1 MLNHEQIMNAML
13 LQLEGGVVIE
23 YEQSVEQ
30 ARVVFTQHS
39 VNPDYF
45 NLLRASAVLYQTNQK
60 QIEAV
65 QAMIDLARQVGATG
79 IIPPL
84 EEMMLGLTLAKR
96 IALEGVEGMAEGVAV
111 ANAQLNEIFK
121 GGSNV

>member
-1 MLNHEQIMNAML
+1 MLNHDQTMNVML

-23 YEQSVEQ
+23 YEQLVEQ
-30 ARVVFTQHS
+30 ARVVFTQQS

-45 NLLRASAVLYQTNQK
+45 NLFRASAVLYQTNQA

-65 QAMIDLARQVGATG
+65 RAMIDLAIQVGAIG
-79 IIPPL
+79 IVHPL
-84 EEMMLGLTLAKR
+84 EEMMLGLTLAKK
-96 IALEGVEGMAEGVAV
+96 IALEGVEGIAESVSV
-111 ANAQLNEIFK
+111 ANAQLEKIFK

>member
-1 MLNHEQIMNAML
+1 MLKHEQIMNAML

-39 VNPDYF
+39 IDGDYF

-65 QAMIDLARQVGATG
+65 RAMIDLAQQVGATG
-79 IIPPL
+79 IIAPL
-84 EEMMLGLTLAKR
+84 EEMMLGLTLAKK
-96 IALEGVEGMAEGVAV
+96 IALEGVEGIAEGVNA
-111 ANAQLNEIFK
+111 ANVQLDRILK

>member
-1 MLNHEQIMNAML
+1 MLKHEQIMNAML

-39 VNPDYF
+39 INGDYF

-65 QAMIDLARQVGATG
+65 EAMVALAEQVGATG
-79 IIPPL
+79 IIAPL
-84 EEMMLGLTLAKR
+84 CEMLTGLRLAKQ
-96 IALEGVEGMAEGVAV
+96 IALDGVESMAENVQA
-111 ANAQLNEIFK
+111 ANVQLDRIFK

>member
-1 MLNHEQIMNAML
+1 MLKHEQIMNAML

-65 QAMIDLARQVGATG
+65 QAMIDLAQQVGATG
-79 IIPPL
+79 IITPL
-84 EEMMLGLTLAKR
+84 EEMMLGLTLAKK
-96 IALEGVEGMAEGVAV
+96 IAIEGVEGIAEGVNA
-111 ANAQLNEIFK
+111 ANVQLDRILK

>member
-84 EEMMLGLTLAKR
+84 EEMLTGLRLAKR
-96 IALEGVEGMAEGVAV
+96 IALEGVEGMANDVNKM
-111 ANAQLNEIFK
+111 NAQIANIIK

>member
-1 MLNHEQIMNAML
+1 MLKHEQIMNAML

-23 YEQSVEQ
+23 YEKSVEQ

-65 QAMIDLARQVGATG
+65 KAMIDLAQQVGATG
-79 IIPPL
+79 IIAPL
-84 EEMMLGLTLAKR
+84 QEMMLGLTLTKR
-96 IALEGVEGMAEGVAV
+96 IALEGVEGIAEDVTA
-111 ANAQLNEIFK
+111 ANVRLDRILK
-121 GGSNV
+121 GGF

>member
-1 MLNHEQIMNAML
+1 MLKHEQIMNAML
-13 LQLEGGVVIE
+13 LQLEGGIVIE

-39 VNPDYF
+39 VQPDYF

-65 QAMIDLARQVGATG
+65 ESMVALAEQVGATG
-79 IIPPL
+79 IIAPL
-84 EEMMLGLTLAKR
+84 CEMLTGLRLAKQ
-96 IALEGVEGMAEGVAV
+96 IALEGVEGIAESVTA
-111 ANAQLNEIFK
+111 ANVQLDRIFK
-121 GGSNV
+121 RGF

>member
-1 MLNHEQIMNAML
+1 MLKHEQIMNAML

-39 VNPDYF
+39 VNADYF

-65 QAMIDLARQVGATG
+65 EAMVALAEQVGATG
-79 IIPPL
+79 IIAPL
-84 EEMMLGLTLAKR
+84 CEMLTGLRLAKE
-96 IALEGVEGMAEGVAV
+96 IALEGVEGIAEGVNA
-111 ANAQLNEIFK
+111 ANVQLDSIFK